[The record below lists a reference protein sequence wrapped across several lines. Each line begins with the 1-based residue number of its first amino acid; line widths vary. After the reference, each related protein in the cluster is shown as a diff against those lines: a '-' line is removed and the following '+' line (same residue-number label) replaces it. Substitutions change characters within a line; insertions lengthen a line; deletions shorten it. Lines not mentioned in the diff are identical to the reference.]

1 MRITEILDKK
11 CIRLPMSATDKTAAI
26 TELVDC
32 LAEAGKLTNRDE
44 VLRAVLAREQTRSTG
59 IGQGLAVP
67 HGKSNGSAQL
77 VMAVGRPEKP
87 IDFDSTDG
95 RPCELVALLTSPV
108 DKTGPHI
115 QALASV
121 SRLWLNEE
129 FRREVLQAQSDD
141 EMYAAIER
149 LQGP

>member
-1 MRITEILDKK
+1 MRITEILDKN
-11 CIRLPMSATDKTAAI
+11 CIRVPLSATDKAGAI
-26 TELVDC
+26 TELIDG

-44 VLRAVLAREQTRSTG
+44 VIRAILAREQTRSTG

-67 HGKSNGSAQL
+67 HGKSNGCAQL
-77 VMAVGRPEKP
+77 VMAIGRPEQP

-95 RPCELVALLTSPV
+95 KPCELIVLLTSPV

-129 FRREVLQAQSDD
+129 FRREVLNAQSAE